1 MQRDIAA
8 VQRRLADGENQV
20 HLKDREFK
28 LVVEDRERGV
38 AHAEDQRR
46 QLEAALERSK
56 ADIEENRVRL
66 SSSEGKVLELEN
78 KLAEVEAENHDMEMK
93 LASVVST
100 LRRTIGYHPTTPG
113 RSRNR
118 SSSPLNFSSAD
129 FDLESMRVAIHDH
142 VDQSTM
148 VEHERVSL
156 RIYVSSLKSQFWNEG
171 MWQM

>member
-1 MQRDIAA
+1 MQKDIAA
-8 VQRRLADGENQV
+8 VKRRLADEGNQS

-28 LVVEDRERGV
+28 LVVEDRERGM

-56 ADIEENRVRL
+56 ADVEESKARL
-66 SSSEGKVLELEN
+66 GASEGKVLELEN
-78 KLAEVEAENHDMEMK
+78 KLAEIEVENHDMEMK

-100 LRRTIGYHPTTPG
+100 LRKTIGYHPTTPD

-118 SSSPLNFSSAD
+118 SSSPLNFSGVD
-129 FDLESMRVAIHDH
+129 FDLESMRVAIRDH
-142 VDQSTM
+142 VDQSAI

-156 RIYVSSLKSQFWNEG
+156 MI
-171 MWQM
+171 